1 MATGKKLLARVFLE
15 GVEIPV
21 QQVSVQFGVN
31 RPASASIEVV
41 PTSAV
46 QDILPRTVTHIFY
59 YDDQETDPD
68 KQYKLLFAG
77 EVVGYAYAKTDNR
90 RSATLSCIDFTTYWD
105 TAKRFYYDDLSF
117 NYQKLKNAAMS
128 DASRMSYDFLFG
140 PAASLAGLLKQN
152 CRSFP
157 ELEGILSGIIR
168 VLESIG
174 GYHEGQH
181 TKGINDFFTMA
192 QLRLNLY
199 QMLGAPPH
207 DDSALWL
214 LDRRE
219 FYQWLRSMVAQGGNM
234 FTLRQTLET
243 VLQAVFYQHIS
254 NPAAMYYRTDDVEI
268 EKKHFSQKAPEDV
281 LKRVNFVIQ
290 LIQRIQNKSMTVNS
304 IKAPNA
310 NDYVVTSPQARLLER
325 AKKCVDAFNAEMAFR
340 RAQAKRNQEA
350 DKEAAKVAAQLKEEK
365 LFDAVVEQ
373 YMDPF
378 EPGTPSFS
386 YGESTAKVVE
396 QCGSNSTVTD
406 GYTAR
411 TGSKDLAQAYEL
423 YVKFMSLYSRD
434 KRWTTTS
441 TVPRE
446 KLLNTIFLPDIFMC
460 APPRCNVIFPE
471 QYTSFQHSRDYLNEV
486 SRVMVT
492 TPQSFLGMS
501 DPVLFGNLNHYAPD
515 MLDVTGKPVKEVM
528 KNNKRFMLPHEVF
541 TGPIPQITM
550 FSDIRQYD
558 PVLGFAG
565 SSILKK
571 IEREN
576 DKLMTKERGVT
587 DNIPYLQHVANMMLA
602 QGRYANRSAEFP
614 MLFSPQIVAGVPC
627 VIIDKY
633 QSSSLDSV
641 TPQHWVGV
649 PMAVSHTISQ
659 NYASTRISVGY
670 MRRHDADDD
679 LFCAKFYRTVR
690 RKVKRPSVSYQGT
703 FDDLKKPRNGGKIVV
718 IGYEDKDSGQT
729 QVIMYE
735 DAAQRYIKD
744 NLKAAKAIKNTP
756 MDLDTYKPKQYD
768 TDKQIELEIG
778 TDVQH
783 STDEGAINDTSKSEP
798 RQYLICEE
806 LPPGTV
812 TSKVATDQLIPFE
825 DQVRPPWL
833 SKIFQNQQISDE
845 VYQELYGV
853 DAITMTTKEQNGIQ
867 SGTRDTGESV
877 GDSSVVHS
885 VQETNA
891 ALESFLRTNSVRHA
905 VDYISSQYSYLRS
918 LGNTEDVVSWI
929 QKYTKRPIATMR
941 EVLGAEDLTF
951 DEKGLPTDAT
961 KMGFHSKAFG
971 SRHTSGQVP
980 KFDPTLS
987 MDPILDDVTL
997 IARLPLQTD
1006 ALDPRPERRECV
1018 IDYVLS
1024 LGEESK
1030 LIG

>member
-1 MATGKKLLARVFLE
+1 MATGKKLLVRVFLE
-15 GVEIPV
+15 GIEIPV
-21 QQVSVQFGVN
+21 QRVSVQFGVN
-31 RPASASIEVV
+31 RPASADIELV

-46 QDILPRTVTHIFY
+46 QDILPRTITHIFY

-68 KQYKLLFAG
+68 MQYKLLFAG
-77 EVVGYAYAKTDNR
+77 EVIGYAYAKTDSS

-105 TAKRFYYDDLSF
+105 TVKRFYYDDLSF
-117 NYQKLKNAAMS
+117 NYQKLKSAAMS

-140 PAASLAGLLKQN
+140 PAASLASLLKQN

-254 NPAAMYYRTDDVEI
+254 NPAAMYYQTDNVKI
-268 EKKHFSQKAPEDV
+268 TKKHASQAAPEGV
-281 LKRVNFVIQ
+281 IKRVNFVLQ
-290 LIQRIQNKSMTVNS
+290 LIQRIRNKSMTVNS

-310 NDYVVTSPQARLLER
+310 NDFAVTSPQARLLDR
-325 AKKCVDAFNAEMAFR
+325 AKKHVDAFNAEMAFR
-340 RAQAKRNQEA
+340 RAQAKRNKEA
-350 DKEAAKVAAQLKEEK
+350 KKEAAEKAAQLKEEK
-365 LFDAVVEQ
+365 LFDAVVAQ
-373 YMDPF
+373 YTDPF
-378 EPGTPSFS
+378 APGTPNFLD
-386 YGESTAKVVE
+386 EEPKVVE
-396 QCGSNSTVTD
+396 QQSGSNSTVTD
-406 GYTAR
+406 GHTAR
-411 TGSKDLAQAYEL
+411 TDSKDLDQAYEI
-423 YVKFMSLYSRD
+423 YVKFMSLYSKD

-441 TVPRE
+441 VVPRE

-460 APPRCNVIFPE
+460 APPMCNVIFPE
-471 QYTSFQHSRDYLNEV
+471 QYTSFQHSRSYLNEIT
-486 SRVMVT
+486 RVMVT

-501 DPVLFGNLNHYAPD
+501 DPISFGNLNHYAPD
-515 MLDVTGKPVKEVM
+515 MLDVTGKPMKEVM
-528 KNNKRFMLPHEVF
+528 KHNKRFMLPHEVF

-602 QGRYANRSAEFP
+602 QGRYANRSAEIP
-614 MLFSPQIVAGVPC
+614 MTFSPQIVAGVPC

-633 QSSSLDSV
+633 QPSVLDTV
-641 TPQHWVGV
+641 TPQHWLGV
-649 PMAVSHTISQ
+649 PVVVAHVISQ
-659 NYASTRISVGY
+659 NSASTRISVGY
-670 MRRHDADDD
+670 IHRHDADDD
-679 LFCAKFYRTVR
+679 MFYRTVR
-690 RKVKRPSVSYQGT
+690 RKVKRPSISYQGT
-703 FDDLKKPRNGGKIVV
+703 FEDLKKPRNGGKIVV
-718 IGYEDKDSGQT
+718 IGYEDNDNSRT
-729 QVIMYE
+729 QAIMYE
-735 DAAQRYIKD
+735 DEAQRYIKA
-744 NLKAAKAIKNTP
+744 NLKAAKAIKDTP
-756 MDLDTYKPKQYD
+756 ADLDSYKPKKY
-768 TDKQIELEIG
+768 TELKQIESEIG
-778 TDVQH
+778 TDVH
-783 STDEGAINDTSKSEP
+783 YALDEGAINDTSKSEP

-806 LPPGTV
+806 LPPGTK
-812 TSKVATDQLIPFE
+812 TSKVATDQAIPFE
-825 DQVRPPWL
+825 DQIRPPWL

-853 DAITMTTKEQNGIQ
+853 DAITMTTKEQDGVRAGTMYAGKEEDIGDGLTAVHAIAETDSALDSFIQ
-867 SGTRDTGESV
+867 
-877 GDSSVVHS
+877 
-885 VQETNA
+885 
-891 ALESFLRTNSVRHA
+891 TNSIRHA

-918 LGNTEDVVSWI
+918 LGSTEDTVSWI
-929 QKYTKRPIATMR
+929 QRYTKRPIATMR

-951 DEKGLPTDAT
+951 DDKGLPTDET

-971 SRHTSGQVP
+971 SRSSSGQMP
-980 KFDPTLS
+980 KFDPLLS
-987 MDPILDDVTL
+987 MDPIPDDVTL
-997 IARLPLQTD
+997 ISRLPLQVD

-1018 IDYVLS
+1018 MAYILS
-1024 LGEESK
+1024 LSEESK
-1030 LIG
+1030 LVG